1 MTCCSSLVS
10 LICFL
15 FSSFPYR
22 YDIQW
27 GIKHFEIYW
36 YLYLINTEE
45 NEGLVLLQY
54 LINSLVYAVFDVL
67 SQMFRV
73 LDVPMIF
80 VCPNLFDAYCV
91 LLLLFFPMSF
101 CFVCLFVCFFWGRF
115 FKCVQSY
122 FPFHHRTK

>member
-1 MTCCSSLVS
+1 MFFVV
-10 LICFL
+10 CFL
-15 FSSFPYR
+15 LFPYR

-27 GIKHFEIYW
+27 GIKRFEIYW

-45 NEGLVLLQY
+45 NEGLKLLQY

-80 VCPNLFDAYCV
+80 VCPNLFDAYGV

-101 CFVCLFVCFFWGRF
+101 CFVCIYVFFFGGFLQVCSILRSF
-115 FKCVQSY
+115 S
-122 FPFHHRTK
+122 P